1 MKPENT
7 IKTTIFTSKTYTVK
21 SSAVRAAKKQHA
33 TDYQIGN
40 VLIEETATGFVY
52 NVQADVQSEAKTTRR
67 NGSCERIIK
76 IAETMHSSGTKPRR
90 CEVIEACVREGI
102 NIHTARTQYQRWLKP
117 LVKKL
122 KI

>member
-1 MKPENT
+1 M
-7 IKTTIFTSKTYTVK
+7 KTTILTSKTYTVK

-33 TDYQIGN
+33 KDYLAGN

-52 NVQADVQSEAKTTRR
+52 NVQSEAKTTRR

-76 IAETMHSSGTKPRR
+76 IAETMHSSGCKPRR

-117 LVKKL
+117 LVKKS
-122 KI
+122 